1 MLALISGQ
9 GALPALIVAALRE
22 RPLIASLEQFM
33 PAGWLNDPKRRR
45 SVTASTFA
53 AMLELVKLGKL
64 DLRQNDTFSQIEIKQ
79 KEN

>member
-1 MLALISGQ
+1 MVTA
-9 GALPALIVAALRE
+9 R
-22 RPLIASLEQFM
+22 R
-33 PAGWLNDPKRRR
+33 AGWLNDPKRRR

>member
-33 PAGWLNDPKRRR
+33 PD
-45 SVTASTFA
+45 
-53 AMLELVKLGKL
+53 ELVPDRK
-64 DLRQNDTFSQIEIKQ
+64 SVV
-79 KEN
+79 